1 MGMGQ
6 KEREG
11 VCAGCICGFG
21 NTILHGSILLSMH
34 DYNVVVDD
42 VEHSPSLTCSLFV
55 PTNRLLP
62 IAIFLTNS
70 WLRKYI
76 AYSNVKAVRDT
87 KLSHL
92 CTLTHT
98 VPHLSPNVNF
108 PSG

>member
-1 MGMGQ
+1 MPDAYVNL
-6 KEREG
+6 E
-11 VCAGCICGFG
+11 
-21 NTILHGSILLSMH
+21 ILRILCCSILLSMH

-62 IAIFLTNS
+62 TAIFLTNS
-70 WLRKYI
+70 WLRKHI
-76 AYSNVKAVRDT
+76 AYSNVKVLWKT

-98 VPHLSPNVNF
+98 TLVP
-108 PSG
+108 